1 MIAKWLMAGPTIF
14 ILDEPTRGIDVAAKY
29 EIYSIIQRLASE
41 GCGILLISSEIEEA
55 MAMCDRVLV
64 MRQGEISGE
73 FGRTAFSKEP
83 ILRAAF
89 GEEGRAA

>member
-1 MIAKWLMAGPTIF
+1 
-14 ILDEPTRGIDVAAKY
+14 
-29 EIYSIIQRLASE
+29 
-41 GCGILLISSEIEEA
+41 
-55 MAMCDRVLV
+55 MCDRILV

-73 FGRTAFSKEP
+73 FGRADFGTEP